1 MTQPTP
7 PSEVKKSKR
16 MRVVAIGMLIVG
28 VAVGVAI
35 GAALVV
41 RSQFP
46 VWEYTRV
53 QVYKGGY
60 TPTEWGYFGYFGSEI
75 IVGSQAFSA
84 TQGQTYTLLH
94 IEVVVSEVK
103 NDYLVLYVKSR

>member
-1 MTQPTP
+1 MTQSTP
-7 PSEVKKSKR
+7 PSEVKKSNR
-16 MRVVAIGMLIVG
+16 LMAVAIGMLIIG

-46 VWEYTRV
+46 AWEYTRV

-75 IVGSQAFSA
+75 ILGSQAFPA
-84 TQGQTYTLLH
+84 TQGQTYMLSN